1 LHRGRRAFTIG
12 SMKAPRTTTSTCAVL
27 IVALAALSL
36 LACGRA
42 GGPAAGAT
50 ESAEPADEMLREAPA
65 PALSKAEDEAGATG
79 AGENT
84 GAVLEAAVIP
94 QEPGERRR
102 IYSGFCRLMVD
113 EVEEAKADL
122 TRFAEQNGGYVES
135 ASQNTIVLRVPAAGF
150 RELFEAVLDKGE
162 LLYQSIETYDVSDT
176 LRDQQARLRTAE
188 RARGRLYTLL
198 ERTEDVEERLA
209 ILREIKRLS
218 EEIEGI
224 RLRLQSLESQ
234 ISFSR
239 ITVELVARLPIEQM
253 HREEI
258 PFPWIA
264 SLQPLAGSLPR
275 MRGRVSLPL
284 GEEFAVLESR
294 PFRAENSDGVRVR
307 IGSIGNQPDGDEE
320 FWQRALV
327 HHLEPYY
334 RSAEALQAGTTRG
347 VLFTS
352 KDRNPYAYLVAVHVE
367 GRTLYVLEVFFP
379 NLETRERHLAGIR
392 RAIETMEVRSWL
404 W

>member
-1 LHRGRRAFTIG
+1 
-12 SMKAPRTTTSTCAVL
+12 MKALRATASISAFLV
-27 IVALAALSL
+27 VSLAAFSL
-36 LACGRA
+36 LACGR
-42 GGPAAGAT
+42 GGWPAK
-50 ESAEPADEMLREAPA
+50 ESAAEAEPMGEMLREAPA
-65 PALSKAEDEAGATG
+65 PSPSRAADQAQAATG
-79 AGENT
+79 LGEDG
-84 GAVLEAAVIP
+84 GAVLAAAVIP

-102 IYSGFCRLMVD
+102 IYSGFCRLIVD
-113 EVEEAKADL
+113 EVEGAKADL
-122 TRFAEQNGGYVES
+122 TLFAEQNGGYVES
-135 ASQNTIVLRVPAAGF
+135 ASQNTIVLRVPASRF

-162 LLYQSIETYDVSDT
+162 LLYQSIETYDVSDYF
-176 LRDQQARLRTAE
+176 RDQETRLRTAE

-224 RLRLQSLESQ
+224 RLRLQSLERQ

-239 ITVELVARLPIEQM
+239 ITVELTARLPIGQM
-253 HREEI
+253 SRQEI

-264 SLQPLAGSLPR
+264 SLEPLSGSLPR
-275 MRGRVSLPL
+275 MRGGASLPL
-284 GEEFAVLESR
+284 GEQFAVLESR
-294 PFRAENSDGVRVR
+294 PFRAESSDGVRVR
-307 IGSIGNQPDGDEE
+307 IGSTKNEPSGDEE
-320 FWQRALV
+320 FWQQALL

-334 RSAEALQAGTTRG
+334 RSAEALQAGSLRG

-352 KDRNPYAYLVAVHVE
+352 KDRNPYAYLAAVRVR

-379 NLETRERHLAGIR
+379 DLETRDRHLAGIR
-392 RAIETMEVRSWL
+392 RAMEAMEVRPWP